1 MIQKISIKGVAT
13 FDQIGIELKDLKM
26 INVIYGSNGTGKSTI
41 SKILANVEEHPQCEI
56 KWKDDASID
65 VLSYNKDFRE
75 KNYSEQIPGVFTLG
89 ETTNDAL
96 KKIAERKARLD
107 EIKSLELGF
116 NKDIQKQQ
124 DTKES
129 EISSFRESAWN
140 DLLKHYEAHFSKS
153 SIGAGT
159 KDTFIT
165 KLIAAYDNKYEPV
178 VSIEKL
184 KKKAEILFGAQPLQQ
199 DLIELIDFAEI
210 QEVEADQIW
219 QKVIVGKQDIDIAG
233 LIMRLGSSDWVNQ
246 GLHYMEE
253 GSDICPFCQQNTI
266 TPDFKEKI
274 NSFFDESYK
283 TDVGKIEQLKER
295 YKILSSETIK
305 QIEEILSLQKINEK
319 SLLDISALE
328 PVLSTLKA
336 TISGNIELLSS
347 KVKEPG
353 RKISMTATPDIFDE
367 INNIISKANV
377 AISENNRLALNFVNE
392 RSQLIMDIWNFFAD
406 SYSSVIDSHK
416 KKLKGVEK
424 AVKSLNDK
432 VEEARK
438 QYSTVR
444 SELTTLE
451 NSVTSVT
458 PTVNEINR
466 LLRGYGFSNF
476 HIQEIADNKNHYQIV
491 RENGEPA
498 NATLSEG
505 ERTFITFLYYMQ
517 LVKGGYT
524 PEGISNNRVLVIDD
538 PVSSL
543 DSNVLFVVST
553 LLRELFTDVHNGSS
567 NVKQIIVLTH
577 NVYFHKEIAFSNS
590 RDCKWRDCIAH
601 WILRKRDNV
610 SSIQPYGKESP
621 IKSSYELMWAELK
634 SEKQNSCIVVQNI
647 MRRIIENYFQIFGG
661 ISPNVILEKF
671 TVPEEQTICRSLL
684 SWVND
689 GSHSLPEDL
698 FVEFSDEQLDK
709 YKKVFHDIF
718 DKMGQNAHYDMMMQQ
733 IDKEDESK
741 LLAE

>member
-1 MIQKISIKGVAT
+1 MIQKVSIKGEAT
-13 FDQIGIELKDLKM
+13 FDQTGIELDDLKM

-41 SKILANVEEHPQCEI
+41 SKILANVDEYPQCEI
-56 KWKDDASID
+56 QWEDDASMD

-89 ETTNDAL
+89 EATKDAL
-96 KKIAERKARLD
+96 DKIAERKTKLD
-107 EIKSLELGF
+107 EITSLGLGYK
-116 NKDIQKQQ
+116 KDIQKQQ
-124 DTKES
+124 DSKDS
-129 EISSFRESAWN
+129 ETSSFRESAWIG
-140 DLLKHYEAHFSKS
+140 LLKHYEAYFPKA

-159 KDTFIT
+159 KDTFVT
-165 KLIAAYDNKYEPV
+165 KLLDSYENKYEPV
-178 VSIEKL
+178 VSIEEL

-210 QEVEADQIW
+210 QEVEADLIW

-253 GSDICPFCQQNTI
+253 GSDICPFCQQHTI

-274 NSFFDESYK
+274 NSFFDEGYK
-283 TDVGKIEQLKER
+283 TDVWKIEQLKER
-295 YKILSSETIK
+295 YKTLSSEAIK
-305 QIEEILSLQKINEK
+305 RIEEILSLQKINEK

-328 PVLSTLKA
+328 SVLSTLKA

-353 RKISMTATPDIFDE
+353 RKISMTATSDIFNK
-367 INNIISKANV
+367 INNIISKADV

-392 RSQLIMDIWNFFAD
+392 RSQLIKDIWNFFAD
-406 SYSSVIDSHK
+406 SYSSLIDSHK

-432 VEEARK
+432 VEEAKK

-466 LLRGYGFSNF
+466 LLKGYGFSNF
-476 HIQEIADNKNHYQIV
+476 HIQEIADKKNHYQIV

-553 LLRELFTDVHNGSS
+553 LLRELFTDVHNGSG
-567 NVKQIIVLTH
+567 NVKQIIILTH

-610 SSIQPYGKESP
+610 SSVHSYGKESP

-634 SEKQNSCIVVQNI
+634 SENQNSCIVVQNI

-671 TVPEEQTICRSLL
+671 SVPEERTICRSLL

-698 FVEFSDEQLDK
+698 FVEFSDEQLDR

-718 DKMGQNAHYDMMMQQ
+718 TKMSQDAHYDMMMQQ
-733 IDKEDESK
+733 VDKEDESK
-741 LLAE
+741 SSVE

>member
-1 MIQKISIKGVAT
+1 MIQKFTIKGKAT
-13 FDQIGIELKDLKM
+13 FDQSGIELNDLKM

-41 SKILANVEEHPQCEI
+41 SKILANVAEYPQCEV
-56 KWKDDASID
+56 KWKEDVPMD

-75 KNYSEQIPGVFTLG
+75 SNYSEQIPGVFTLG
-89 ETTNDAL
+89 EATNDAL
-96 KKIAERKARLD
+96 KEIAEKKTELD
-107 EIKSLELGF
+107 EITALGLGF
-116 NKDIQKQQ
+116 KKDIQKQQ
-124 DTKES
+124 ALNDS

-140 DLLKHYEAHFSKS
+140 DLLKRYEAHFPKS
-153 SIGAGT
+153 AIGAGT
-159 KDTFIT
+159 KDTFVA
-165 KLIAAYDNKYEPV
+165 KLLDAYDKRYEPIL
-178 VSIEKL
+178 SIEEL

-199 DLIELIDFAEI
+199 DMIGLIGFEEI
-210 QEVEADQIW
+210 QQIESEQIW
-219 QKVIVGKQDIDIAG
+219 QKVIVGKRDIDIAG
-233 LIMRLGSSDWVNQ
+233 LIMRLGSSDWVNH
-246 GLHYMEE
+246 GLNYMEE
-253 GSDICPFCQQNTI
+253 GSDVCPFCQQHTI
-266 TPDFKEKI
+266 TSDFKGKI
-274 NSFFDESYK
+274 NSFFDEGYK
-283 TDVGKIEQLKER
+283 NDVLKVEQLTER
-295 YKILSSETIK
+295 YKTISSEAIGRL
-305 QIEEILSLQKINEK
+305 EGILSLQKANEK
-319 SLLDISALE
+319 PLLDIAAFNSTLSA
-328 PVLSTLKA
+328 LKA
-336 TISGNIELLSS
+336 TISGNIEMLSS
-347 KVKEPG
+347 KTREPG
-353 RKISMTATPDIFDE
+353 RKISLISTPDIFDE
-367 INNIISKANV
+367 VNKVISKAN
-377 AISENNRLALNFVNE
+377 ADISENNRLASNFVKE
-392 RSQLIMDIWNFFAD
+392 RSQLVKDIWNCFAD
-406 SYSSVIDSHK
+406 SYSSTIGAYR
-416 KKLKGVEK
+416 KKLIGIEK
-424 AVKSLNDK
+424 AIKNLNDK
-432 VEEARK
+432 TEEARK
-438 QYSTVR
+438 QFFAVK
-444 SELTTLE
+444 SELTKLE

-466 LLRGYGFSNF
+466 LLIGYGFTNF
-476 HIQEIADNKNHYQIV
+476 HIQEIADKKNHYQIV

-517 LVKGGYT
+517 LVKGSHS

-543 DSNVLFVVST
+543 DSNILFVVST
-553 LLRELFTDVHNGSS
+553 LLRELFTDIHEGIGS
-567 NVKQIIVLTH
+567 VKQIIVLTH
-577 NVYFHKEIAFSNS
+577 NVYFHKEIAFCNS

-661 ISPNVILEKF
+661 ISPNAILEKF